1 MQSKVLTQRDDLVI
15 RRHILEPGEATPWHT
30 DACHR
35 FSVLVR
41 GNGLTIEFRDFGER
55 VEITPVHAGL
65 TGWDAPESRVHR
77 GVNTGSDTYEEVV
90 MFFRDSAQVEP
101 QPEHR

>member
-1 MQSKVLTQRDDLVI
+1 MKSELLTERDDLVI
-15 RRHILEPGEATPWHT
+15 RRHILEPGEAMPWHT

-41 GNGLTIEFRDFGER
+41 GNGLTIEFRDTGEF
-55 VEITPVHAGL
+55 VDVAVYPGL

-77 GVNTGSDTYEEVV
+77 GINTGSMTYEEVV
-90 MFFRDSAQVEP
+90 MFFRDSPQLEP